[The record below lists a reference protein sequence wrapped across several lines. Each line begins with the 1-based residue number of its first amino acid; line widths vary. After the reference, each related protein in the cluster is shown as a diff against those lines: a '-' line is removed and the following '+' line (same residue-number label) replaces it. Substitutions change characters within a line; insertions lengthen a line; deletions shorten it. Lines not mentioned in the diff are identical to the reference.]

1 MTICLQ
7 HSSHGNSNSVCRS
20 SEIFAAQTKCLKCRL
35 KRISNDLRILGLHIS
50 RKNIRF
56 RDLKKKKKSFKK
68 LRQARVSLQRR
79 DYVTRRNRFLSN
91 FNEIGNLAEI

>member
-7 HSSHGNSNSVCRS
+7 HSSHGNSNFVCRS

-56 RDLKKKKKSFKK
+56 RDLKKKKNHLKNYAKHACRYNEEIMLREETDFYRTLMKS
-68 LRQARVSLQRR
+68 V
-79 DYVTRRNRFLSN
+79 
-91 FNEIGNLAEI
+91 I